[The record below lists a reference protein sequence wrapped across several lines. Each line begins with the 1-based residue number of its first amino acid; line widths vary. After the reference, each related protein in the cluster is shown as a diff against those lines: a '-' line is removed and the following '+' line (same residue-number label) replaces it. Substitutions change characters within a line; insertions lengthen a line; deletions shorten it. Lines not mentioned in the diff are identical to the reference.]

1 MTSEKTKTSN
11 AGRPTK
17 LTPAL
22 RKAIIKHIRAGN
34 YVESSAKACGV
45 PPRTLYRWL
54 QVGRGEHP
62 TLPATEPYKTF
73 AEDIEVALAEAEIES
88 VEVVRSSDDWRAAM
102 AYLQTGPSRERFS
115 PAVTVNAQ
123 IAPGVALLDNLRQRR
138 LSKKDDELEPL
149 EVSFKEL
156 KQPETAELAEHKE
169 EY

>member
-1 MTSEKTKTSN
+1 
-11 AGRPTK
+11 
-17 LTPAL
+17 
-22 RKAIIKHIRAGN
+22 
-34 YVESSAKACGV
+34 
-45 PPRTLYRWL
+45 
-54 QVGRGEHP
+54 
-62 TLPATEPYKTF
+62 
-73 AEDIEVALAEAEIES
+73 
-88 VEVVRSSDDWRAAM
+88 M

-156 KQPETAELAEHKE
+156 KQPETAEHKE